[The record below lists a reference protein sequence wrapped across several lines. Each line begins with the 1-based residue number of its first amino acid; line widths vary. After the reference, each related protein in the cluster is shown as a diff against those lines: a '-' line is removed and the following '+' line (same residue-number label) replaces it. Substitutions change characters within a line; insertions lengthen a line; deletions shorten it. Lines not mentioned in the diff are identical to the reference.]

1 MSKKIK
7 YAIISIS
14 FPYDTRIDDILDEM
28 IQKELNQIYIG
39 FEYINSENDGFLKE
53 SHYVMKYYDVDEDY
67 IQEMLLESVLSAE
80 ADYNGVRTN
89 FTLISEKIA
98 KKEGIAF

>member
-7 YAIISIS
+7 YAIISIG
-14 FPYDTRIDDILDEM
+14 FPYDTKIDDIIDEL
-28 IQKELNQIYIG
+28 IQKELDKIYIG
-39 FEYINSENDGFLKE
+39 FEFNNSETDGYMKE

-67 IQEMLLESVLSAE
+67 IQDILLEIVLSAE

-89 FTLISEKIA
+89 FTLLSERIA